1 MTAYEPHEKPYL
13 ESLYQEIEPGYYDRV
28 YRCGRGTQW
37 FWHHHR
43 FLTVEKLLPQPCAR
57 ILDLGCG
64 PGTFLGN
71 LKSPFRYGL
80 GIDLATAQIEF
91 AQRTYSQP
99 NLEFRAADVRGL
111 AVDEPFDA
119 VVSIEVIEH
128 LPPAE
133 TQPFLRTVRAILKPG
148 GVIILTTPNYRS
160 LWPLLER
167 LVSRVG
173 PVDYTRQHINPFNV
187 SRLEAEIT
195 EAGFRDIQSETFF
208 VLAPFAAALSDRLAR
223 GMFRAERSLFPRLG
237 SELAIRAQRP
247 PLTVCGNDASVESA
261 S

>member
-1 MTAYEPHEKPYL
+1 MKTSEQHEKPYL
-13 ESLYQEIEPGYYDRV
+13 EDLYHEIEAGYYDRV
-28 YRCGRGTQW
+28 YRHGRGTQW

-43 FLTVEKLLPQPCAR
+43 FGTVEALLPRPCDR

-71 LKSPFRYGL
+71 LTSPFKYGL
-80 GIDLATAQIEF
+80 GVDLATAQIEF
-91 AQRTYSQP
+91 AQRTYSRP
-99 NLEFRAADVRGL
+99 GLEFRAADVRGI

-133 TQPFLRTVRAILKPG
+133 TQRFLRTLHDLLKPG
-148 GVIILTTPNYRS
+148 GAVILTTPNYRS

-167 LVSRVG
+167 LVSRIG
-173 PVDYTRQHINPFNV
+173 PVDYTRQHINPFNIT
-187 SRLEAEIT
+187 RLAE
-195 EAGFRDIQSETFF
+195 EVAKAGFCDVRTETFF
-208 VLAPFAAALSDRLAR
+208 VAAPFAAALSSALAR
-223 GMFRAERSLFPRLG
+223 GMLRAERALLPRLG
-237 SELAIRAQRP
+237 SELAVSARKP
-247 PLTVCGNDASVESA
+247 PVTAAGNGGSA